1 MRPPCGHVL
10 LSQHLAQGQGHPTSS
25 RLAPAVG
32 YAGLPSS
39 FLGMVYSGSESAAT
53 VLGGLEVGWLLQESE
68 GATGVHLSAGQ
79 AHPKGPQED
88 R

>member
-10 LSQHLAQGQGHPTSS
+10 PSPHLAQGQGHLTTS

-39 FLGMVYSGSESAAT
+39 LLGMVYSGSEPAAA

-68 GATGVHLSAGQ
+68 GATGVYLSAGQ
-79 AHPKGPQED
+79 AHQKGPQED